1 MRGRYFLQIAY
12 RSCHHETALIGILI
26 IATAP
31 SATSAITVILITLYI
46 VSCWRL
52 YTVLSSSDFT
62 LLHLFLSLMESCI
75 SCLLTRFVHRWTAI
89 FNLSLILCFYTL
101 TPIRYMLYHRYKEVI
116 QWICL
121 FVTAVAYESWLTMTL
136 LCHSFLSSYVKLP
149 TFLSCNSC
157 ILLSDLLRCSA
168 TFSLII
174 QYRGYSKVF
183 CTQLESLPF
192 IIWLPLFSDTPVYIY
207 QNW

>member
-1 MRGRYFLQIAY
+1 MSFVSVYSRWLWYCAIFYCYNLSWLQLPQSCYSIESVTAMRGRYFLQIAY
-12 RSCHHETALIGILI
+12 RSSHHEAALIGILI
-26 IATAP
+26 IVTAP

-62 LLHLFLSLMESCI
+62 LLHLFLSLMVSCI

-101 TPIRYMLYHRYKEVI
+101 TPLRYMLNHRYKEVI

-121 FVTAVAYESWLTMTL
+121 FDKDATYE
-136 LCHSFLSSYVKLP
+136 
-149 TFLSCNSC
+149 
-157 ILLSDLLRCSA
+157 
-168 TFSLII
+168 
-174 QYRGYSKVF
+174 
-183 CTQLESLPF
+183 
-192 IIWLPLFSDTPVYIY
+192 
-207 QNW
+207 